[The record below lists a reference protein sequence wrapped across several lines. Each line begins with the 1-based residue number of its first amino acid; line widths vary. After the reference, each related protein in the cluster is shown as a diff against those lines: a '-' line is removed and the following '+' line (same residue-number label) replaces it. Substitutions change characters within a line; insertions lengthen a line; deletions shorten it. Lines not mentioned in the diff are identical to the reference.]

1 MAVRELERVQP
12 QAVEAEVS
20 VLGAM
25 LLDRDAIGKVMVIL
39 DENCFF
45 LESHRAVFRVIVSL
59 FDRNLPV
66 DLVTVSD
73 ELRKRTELKEVGGSS
88 YLADLQGAVSTSANV
103 EYHAK
108 IVLEKALLRRLILA
122 STRIVQQ
129 GYQAE
134 ESVDVLLDRAEQL
147 IFSIRDTR
155 LKGGFTPVKE
165 ILKDTFE
172 AIDVLYREKRH
183 ITGVPTGFT
192 DVDEKTSG
200 LQKSD
205 LVVVAG
211 RPSMGKT
218 AFVLNL
224 AQYAAIERKVP
235 VAVFSLEMSK
245 SQLVQR
251 MLWTE
256 ARVDALKM
264 RTGYLSE
271 SDWPK
276 LTTAAGLLAEAPVF
290 VDDTPAIPLLELRA
304 KARRLKAERDIGLLI
319 VDYLQLIQG
328 PRRTENRQ
336 QEVAEISRSLKA
348 LAKELNLP
356 LIAVSQLSRAPKT
369 RASHR
374 PILSDLRESGAIEQD
389 ADVVIFIY
397 RPELYQKKTEDEGI
411 AEIIIGKQR
420 NGPTGTVKLAFM
432 KEYTRFEN
440 LARTR
445 GEPFEAFREP
455 EVA

>member
-1 MAVRELERVQP
+1 MVVQELERVQP
-12 QAVEAEVS
+12 QAIEAEAS
-20 VLGAM
+20 ILGAM
-25 LLDRDAIGKVMVIL
+25 LLDRDSIGKVIMIL
-39 DENCFF
+39 DESCFF
-45 LESHRAVFRVIVSL
+45 LESHRAIYRAVVSL
-59 FDRNLPV
+59 YDSNLPV

-73 ELRKRTELKEVGGSS
+73 DLRKRKELKDIGGSS
-88 YLADLQGAVSTSANV
+88 YLADLQRAVSTAANV
-103 EYHAK
+103 GYHAK
-108 IVLEKALLRRLILA
+108 IVLEKALLRKLILA
-122 STRIVQQ
+122 STQIVQQ

-147 IFSIRDTR
+147 IFSIRDAR
-155 LKGGFTPVKE
+155 LKGGFTPIKE

-172 AIDVLYREKRH
+172 VIDVLYREKRH
-183 ITGVPTGFT
+183 ITGVPSGFT
-192 DVDEKTSG
+192 DIDEKTSG
-200 LQKSD
+200 FQKSD

-218 AFVLNL
+218 ALVLNL
-224 AQYAAIERKVP
+224 AQYAAIEKKVP
-235 VAVFSLEMSK
+235 VAIFSLEMSK

-264 RTGYLSE
+264 RTGYLAE

-276 LTTAAGLLAEAPVF
+276 LTTAAGLLAEAPIF
-290 VDDTPAIPLLELRA
+290 IDDTAAIALLELRA
-304 KARRLKAERDIGLLI
+304 KARRLKSERDIGLLV

-328 PRRTENRQ
+328 PRRSENRQ

-356 LIAVSQLSRAPKT
+356 LVAVSQLSRAPKT

-389 ADVVIFIY
+389 ADVVIFVY
-397 RPELYQKKTEDEGI
+397 RPELYQKTPEDEGI

-420 NGPTGTVKLAFM
+420 NGPTGTVRLAFI

-440 LARTR
+440 LARR
-445 GEPFEAFREP
+445 GGESVERSRQP